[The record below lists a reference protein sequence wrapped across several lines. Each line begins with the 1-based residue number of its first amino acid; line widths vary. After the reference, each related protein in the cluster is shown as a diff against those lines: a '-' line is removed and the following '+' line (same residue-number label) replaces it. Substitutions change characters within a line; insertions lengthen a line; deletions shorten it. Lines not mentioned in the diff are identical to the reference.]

1 MQSDAEKSSIPLD
14 VVSVFGHCVCDES
27 RKYGDFEKGK
37 FQQSMQD
44 FLTKARTGKE
54 HFDRDA
60 LVHDVYYSVLVTAE
74 VIV

>member
-1 MQSDAEKSSIPLD
+1 M
-14 VVSVFGHCVCDES
+14 CDECL
-27 RKYGDFEKGK
+27 KYGDFEKGK